1 MASAT
6 PEFAELKKA
15 LKAGWMAGDFG
26 RIAKLNENRGQEFID
41 RLGLKPGLRVLDVA
55 CGTGNQSLP
64 AARTGADVT
73 GLDLAPNLLE
83 QAKEAAQKEG
93 LKIRFIEGD
102 AEELPFEAAEFDVVL
117 SMFGA
122 MFAPRP
128 ERVAAE
134 FLRVCKPAQAG
145 RPGGLI
151 AMANWTPGSFSGQ
164 MFKINGK
171 YAPPPPGVPAPVLW
185 GDESV
190 VRQRFGPKVRVE
202 TTKRELIFDMPFGP
216 AGVVEMF
223 SNYFGPTKIAL
234 SKLDAAKQK
243 AMLDE
248 LTQHWASHNEGDA
261 NHTIVRNEYLEVHA
275 RP

>member
-1 MASAT
+1 MATAT
-6 PEFAELKKA
+6 PNFAEIKKA

-26 RIAKLNENRGQEFID
+26 RIASLNENRGQEFVD
-41 RLGLKPGLRVLDVA
+41 RLGLKHGMRVLDVA

-83 QAKEAAQKEG
+83 QARAAAQKEG
-93 LKIRFIEGD
+93 LKIRFLEGD
-102 AEELPFEAAEFDVVL
+102 AEELPFEAGEFDVVY

-134 FLRVCKPAQAG
+134 FLRVCKP
-145 RPGGLI
+145 GGLI
-151 AMANWTPGSFSGQ
+151 AMANWTPGGFSGQ

-185 GDESV
+185 GDEAV
-190 VRQRFGPKVRVE
+190 VRQRFGSKVRIE

-216 AGVVEMF
+216 AEVVEMF
-223 SNYFGPTKIAL
+223 RNYFGPTKIAL
-234 SKLDAAKQK
+234 SKLDAASQK
-243 AMLDE
+243 AMLNE

-261 NHTIVRNEYLEVHA
+261 NHTIVRSEYLEVYV
-275 RP
+275 RPS

>member
-6 PEFAELKKA
+6 PNFAEIKKA

-26 RIAKLNENRGQEFID
+26 RIASLNESRGQEFVD
-41 RLGLKPGLRVLDVA
+41 RLGLKHGMRVLDVA

-83 QAKEAAQKEG
+83 QARTRAEQEG

-102 AEELPFEAAEFDVVL
+102 AEEMPFEAGEFDVVY

-134 FLRVCKPAQAG
+134 FLRVCRPAQAG

-151 AMANWTPGSFSGQ
+151 AMANWTPGSFTGQ

-171 YAPPPPGVPAPVLW
+171 YAPPPAGVPAPVLW
-185 GDESV
+185 GEDAV
-190 VRQRFGPKVRVE
+190 VRERFGPKVRVE
-202 TTKRELIFDMPFGP
+202 TTKRELIFDLPFGP
-216 AGVVEMF
+216 AEVVELF
-223 SNYFGPTKIAL
+223 SNYFGPMKLVL
-234 SKLDAAKQK
+234 SKLDATAQK
-243 AMLDE
+243 AMLAE
-248 LTQHWASHNEGDA
+248 LTQHWSSHNEGDA
-261 NHTIVRNEYLEVHA
+261 GHTIVRGEYLEVYV

>member
-6 PEFAELKKA
+6 PNIAEIKKA

-26 RIAKLNENRGQEFID
+26 RIASLNESRGEEFVD
-41 RLGLKPGLRVLDVA
+41 RLGLKHGMRVLDVA
-55 CGTGNQSLP
+55 CGTGNQALP

-83 QAKEAAQKEG
+83 QAKAAAEKEG

-102 AEELPFEAAEFDVVL
+102 AEELPFEAGEFDVVY

-128 ERVAAE
+128 ERVAQE
-134 FLRVCKPAQAG
+134 FLRVCK
-145 RPGGLI
+145 PGGLI
-151 AMANWTPGSFSGQ
+151 AMANWTPQSFPGQ

-190 VRQRFGPKVRVE
+190 VRGRFGPKARIE
-202 TTKRELIFDMPFGP
+202 TTKREITFDFPFGP
-216 AGVVEMF
+216 AEVVDMF
-223 SNYFGPTKIAL
+223 RNYFGPTKIAL
-234 SKLDAAKQK
+234 SRLDAAKQK

-248 LTQHWASHNEGDA
+248 LMQFRSSHNEGDA
-261 NHTIVRNEYLEVHA
+261 NHTIVRSEFLEVYV
-275 RP
+275 RPS

>member
-1 MASAT
+1 MTSAT

-15 LKAGWMAGDFG
+15 LKSAWMAGDFG

-41 RLGLKPGLRVLDVA
+41 RLGLKPGMRVLDVA

-73 GLDLAPNLLE
+73 GLDLASNLLE

-102 AEELPFEAAEFDVVL
+102 AEELPFEAGEFDVVL

-134 FLRVCKPAQAG
+134 FLRVCKP
-145 RPGGLI
+145 GGLI

-171 YAPPPPGVPAPVLW
+171 YSPPPPGMPAPVLW
-185 GDESV
+185 GDEAV
-190 VRQRFGPKVRVE
+190 VRQRFGPKARIDA
-202 TTKRELIFDMPFGP
+202 TKRELIFDMPFGP
-216 AGVVEMF
+216 AEVVETF
-223 SNYFGPTKIAL
+223 RNYFGPMKIAF
-234 SKLDAAKQK
+234 SKLDAAAQK
-243 AMLDE
+243 AMLAE

-275 RP
+275 RPS

>member
-1 MASAT
+1 MAGAT
-6 PEFAELKKA
+6 PNIAEIKKA

-26 RIAKLNENRGQEFID
+26 RIASLNESRGEEFVD
-41 RLGLKPGLRVLDVA
+41 RLGLKHGMRVLDVA
-55 CGTGNQSLP
+55 CGTGNQALP

-83 QAKEAAQKEG
+83 QAKAAAQKEG
-93 LKIRFIEGD
+93 LKIRFIEGN
-102 AEELPFEAAEFDVVL
+102 AEELPFEAGKFDVAM

-128 ERVAAE
+128 DRVAAE
-134 FLRVCKPAQAG
+134 FLRVC

-151 AMANWTPGSFSGQ
+151 AMANWTPQSFPGQ
-164 MFKINGK
+164 MLKINGK

-190 VRQRFGPKVRVE
+190 VRERFGPKARIE
-202 TTKRELIFDMPFGP
+202 TTKRELIFDMPLSP
-216 AGVVEMF
+216 ADVVEMF
-223 SNYFGPTKIAL
+223 RTYFGPTKIAL

-243 AMLDE
+243 AMLDD
-248 LTQHWASHNEGDA
+248 LTQHWASHNEGGA
-261 NHTIVRNEYLEVHA
+261 NHTVVRGEYLEVHV
-275 RP
+275 RPS